1 MKVLNQC
8 ILRGHHFTFA
18 LPTLS
23 DKNLLVEGFK
33 KLSSRSKHYRFHAS
47 KASLSTKEVDFF
59 LDVDAYDHFA
69 IGVIE
74 KIKEKVH
81 GIALIRYIRDTSD
94 LSTAEV
100 ALAIVDSHH
109 RLGLGCTLYTELI
122 EHAKSNNIKTFT
134 HYILN
139 ENRAM
144 LNLLKKFDAT
154 FSNGLSGTTKV
165 TVLL

>member
-1 MKVLNQC
+1 MKIINQC
-8 ILRGHHFTFA
+8 ILKGHHFTFA
-18 LPTLS
+18 LPTLNETS
-23 DKNLLVEGFK
+23 LLVEGFK
-33 KLSSRSKHYRFHAS
+33 KLSTLSKHYRFHS
-47 KASLSTKEVDFF
+47 PKAKLTTQELNYF
-59 LDVDAYDHFA
+59 LDIDHYDHFA

-74 KIKEKVH
+74 KIKDKIH
-81 GIALIRYIRDTSD
+81 GIAFIRYIRDQSD

-109 RLGLGCTLYTELI
+109 KLGLGSELYRQLI
-122 EHAKSNNIKTFT
+122 YHAKQNNITTFT

-144 LNLLKKFDAT
+144 LKLLKKFDAT
-154 FSNGLSGTTKV
+154 FSQGVSGTTKV

>member
-1 MKVLNQC
+1 MKVIKQCVLN
-8 ILRGHHFTFA
+8 GHHFTFA
-18 LPTLS
+18 LPSLT

-33 KLSSRSKHYRFHAS
+33 KLSLRSKHYRFHTS
-47 KASLSTKEVDFF
+47 KPILSTQELNYF
-59 LDVDAYDHFA
+59 LDVDEYNHYA
-69 IGVIE
+69 IGVLE
-74 KIKEKVH
+74 KIKETVH
-81 GIALIRYIRDTSD
+81 GIAFIRYIRDTTDVAS
-94 LSTAEV
+94 AEV

-109 RLGLGCTLYTELI
+109 RIGLGSRLYLELI
-122 EHAKSNNIKTFT
+122 QHAKENNIKTFT

-165 TVLL
+165 TVSL